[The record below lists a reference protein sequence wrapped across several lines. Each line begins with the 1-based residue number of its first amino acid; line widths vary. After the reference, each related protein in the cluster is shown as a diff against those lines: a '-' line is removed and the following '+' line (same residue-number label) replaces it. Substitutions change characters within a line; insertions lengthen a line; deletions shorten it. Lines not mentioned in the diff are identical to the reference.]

1 MPVLSDGEL
10 RQREDE
16 AFARGVL
23 TGVLLTCIAIASVV
37 GIVAWWILQ

>member
-1 MPVLSDGEL
+1 MPLLSDHEL

-23 TGVLLTCIAIASVV
+23 TGVLLACVSIASVV
-37 GIVAWWILQ
+37 GIVAWAVLQ